1 MKIISLILSLMVLTA
16 ASARADNN
24 ATEALGDS
32 CMRINDTFNAMR
44 YYGEALQTDSS
55 DAIKE
60 KMAHCLFMRGEYRKC
75 AAMLEATARKGTD
88 SLSQETMRRLFDC
101 YRYMDNTAKQIEWGN
116 RLLSRCPMDG
126 IVTAYMAHIYNSD
139 DNISSPQKAYDIT
152 ARYMQTDSACL
163 PVLREYADANFLMRD
178 YNKAINAYNRLLELG
193 DSTYNTVYSLGMAYM
208 QTGKNPM
215 ARRWLTKAAE
225 KSKMQNAGCLY
236 RLGIVCVDMDSVAEG
251 IDYLE
256 KSIELMEPD
265 HTVLFV
271 VKRALGEGYYKQG
284 KYWSAI
290 YAWREALKLNR
301 NSMATIFNTAQAY
314 GLVGKHDMEKAYY
327 RTFLSMAALVKPN
340 KELNQMVEQAETAVG
355 VKENFNGNIISLP
368 AN

>member
-1 MKIISLILSLMVLTA
+1 MKIISLILLLMALTA

-24 ATEALGDS
+24 ATEAMGDS
-32 CMRINDTFNAMR
+32 CMKINDTFNAMR

-75 AAMLEATARKGTD
+75 AAMLEGMAKKGTD

-139 DNISSPQKAYDIT
+139 DKISSPQKAYDIT
-152 ARYMQTDSACL
+152 AKYMQTDSTCL
-163 PVLREYADANFLMRD
+163 PVMREYADANFLMRD
-178 YNKAINAYNRLLELG
+178 YGKAINAYNRLLELG

-215 ARRWLTKAAE
+215 ARKWLTKAAE

-236 RLGIVCVDMDSVAEG
+236 RLGIVCVDMDSLAEG

-256 KSIELMEPD
+256 
-265 HTVLFV
+265 
-271 VKRALGEGYYKQG
+271 
-284 KYWSAI
+284 
-290 YAWREALKLNR
+290 
-301 NSMATIFNTAQAY
+301 
-314 GLVGKHDMEKAYY
+314 
-327 RTFLSMAALVKPN
+327 
-340 KELNQMVEQAETAVG
+340 NQS
-355 VKENFNGNIISLP
+355 N
-368 AN
+368 